1 MSKDHR
7 PEPPDRADL
16 ARLNRRVSTRLK
28 ERKVAERARD
38 RAQAKMDQIDAEL
51 APIKAFLAS
60 GRGPRR
66 SAGSAQRS
74 PRRSTRKPVSV
85 PERSDEW
92 RTWFGTLGTL
102 QAPVVAAL
110 VESAQGALTPPQAA
124 DRLGRKTK
132 NERASVSTVLARL
145 AEDGLLERE
154 ENLFRLRAGAREAL
168 LGEEIVKEAL
178 VR

>member
-7 PEPPDRADL
+7 PGPPDRADL
-16 ARLNRRVSTRLK
+16 VRLTRRVSDLLK
-28 ERKVAERARD
+28 ERQAAERGRD
-38 RAQAKMDQIDAEL
+38 RFQAKIDRIDADL
-51 APIKAFLAS
+51 APITAFLAS

-66 SAGSAQRS
+66 STGAGQLS
-74 PRRSTRKPVSV
+74 PRRAARRSISV

-92 RTWFGTLGTL
+92 RTWFGKLGTL

-110 VESAQGALTPPQAA
+110 VESEEGALTPPQAA

-132 NERASVSTVLARL
+132 NERASVSTALARL
-145 AEDGLLERE
+145 AEDGLLDRE

-168 LGEEIVKEAL
+168 LGEEVVKEAL